1 MCWHLVQSLYPSFCP
16 LHSVNLLSHLFPHLC
31 VSVHVCALASADRPG
46 FLLTSAVNSQ
56 SAAFLAS
63 GPVRQNFPK
72 QDMSNTATPCLHE
85 RHSLLICIFG
95 KNTKTHVQLTQ
106 TLTLSKSV
114 FPVFAKQDKMSMCVL
129 GARSLKE
136 NSHRGC
142 EIKGRANGEVFD
154 VKVDDSPLVVR
165 PLSCRGS
172 LYALYAS

>member
-1 MCWHLVQSLYPSFCP
+1 
-16 LHSVNLLSHLFPHLC
+16 
-31 VSVHVCALASADRPG
+31 
-46 FLLTSAVNSQ
+46 
-56 SAAFLAS
+56 
-63 GPVRQNFPK
+63 
-72 QDMSNTATPCLHE
+72 
-85 RHSLLICIFG
+85 
-95 KNTKTHVQLTQ
+95 
-106 TLTLSKSV
+106 
-114 FPVFAKQDKMSMCVL
+114 MCVL